1 MITRLY
7 DEVWTRDRCAGC
19 AMCVAACSKQV
30 LYWDDLEHPR
40 LRKISKNIG
49 LSKFELDTCS
59 FCERYCE
66 ATCPRFEPAAR
77 LRPLAQMSAR
87 ARSAAVYSGD
97 GGEPND
103 VVRNLLIAARG
114 GGMIDGALMMDA
126 DRAGH
131 TRARIV
137 TSAGEIA
144 ETVGYQQ
151 IWTPL
156 LDALNTAVFELG
168 LKNIAIVSTPCTA
181 QAVRRMTDST
191 LERLAPY
198 RNAIR
203 LNVAMFCTGIYQPDG
218 LRDAVTNGMNI
229 ATEQIQRLI
238 ASPREGKLRAQLWD
252 GTAREMDLTEADKF
266 TRAGCARCDDYL
278 GESADIAV
286 GPVGAKDGYSTL
298 IVRTQIGQ
306 SAVQN
311 AVTMKLLE
319 TVDDVNA
326 SALDRASADKDRRER
341 AQAFDE
347 LQVMALDALRDPRK
361 LAGVK
366 MQFDLLYGRPRS
378 ISKKEDY
385 RYAGCGDC
393 SGC

>member
-1 MITRLY
+1 
-7 DEVWTRDRCAGC
+7 
-19 AMCVAACSKQV
+19 
-30 LYWDDLEHPR
+30 
-40 LRKISKNIG
+40 
-49 LSKFELDTCS
+49 
-59 FCERYCE
+59 
-66 ATCPRFEPAAR
+66 
-77 LRPLAQMSAR
+77 MSAR
-87 ARSAAVYSGD
+87 AIGALP

-114 GGMIDGALMMDA
+114 SGMIDGALMMDA
-126 DRAGH
+126 NRAGR

-144 ETVGYQQ
+144 EMAGYQQ

-156 LDALNTAVFELG
+156 LDALNDAVFDLG

-181 QAVRRMTDST
+181 EAVRRMTDST
-191 LERLAPY
+191 HERLAMY

-203 LNVAMFCTGIYQPDG
+203 LNVAMFCTGIYQPEG
-218 LRDAVTNGMNI
+218 LRDALTNGMDI
-229 ATEQIQRLI
+229 APEQLRRLT
-238 ASPREGKLRAQLWD
+238 ASPREGKLRAELWD
-252 GTAREMDLTEADKF
+252 GTVRELELTEADKF

-286 GPVGAKDGYSTL
+286 GPVGAKDGYSTMV
-298 IVRTQIGQ
+298 VRTQIGQ

-311 AVTMKLLE
+311 AMTMKLLE
-319 TVDDVNA
+319 TVDEVNA
-326 SALDRASADKDRRER
+326 GALERASADKDRRER

-361 LAGVK
+361 LAEVK
-366 MQFDLLYGRPRS
+366 IRFDLLYGRPRV

>member
-1 MITRLY
+1 MYTPRLI

-30 LYWDDLEHPR
+30 LYWDGDEHP
-40 LRKISKNIG
+40 LLKQIRKSIGIST
-49 LSKFELDTCS
+49 FDFDTCS
-59 FCERYCE
+59 FCEHYCE
-66 ATCPRFEPAAR
+66 VTCPRLEPAAR
-77 LRPLAQMSAR
+77 LRPIAQMSAR
-87 ARSAAVYSGD
+87 ASGAIS

-114 GGMIDGALMMDA
+114 SGMIDGALMMDA

-144 ETVGYQQ
+144 ETAGFQQ

-156 LDALNTAVFELG
+156 LDALNDAVFDLG
-168 LKNIAIVSTPCTA
+168 LKNLALVSTPCTA

-191 LERLAPY
+191 LTRLAPY
-198 RNAIR
+198 RDAIR
-203 LNVAMFCTGIYQPDG
+203 LNVAMFCTGIYRPDG
-218 LRDAVTNGMNI
+218 LRDALANGMNI
-229 ATEQIQRLI
+229 TPESVRRIS
-238 ASPREGKLRAQLWD
+238 ASPREGKLRVQLWD
-252 GTAREMDLTEADKF
+252 GTSREMDLTEADKF

-286 GPVGAKDGYSTL
+286 GPVGAKNGYSTL
-298 IVRTQIGQ
+298 IVRTSVGDAAIH
-306 SAVQN
+306 N

-326 SALDRASADKDRRER
+326 DALERASADKERRER

-347 LQVMALDALRDPRK
+347 LQVLALDALRDPQKR
-361 LAGVK
+361 AQVK
-366 MQFDLLYGRPRS
+366 QQFDLLYGRPRA